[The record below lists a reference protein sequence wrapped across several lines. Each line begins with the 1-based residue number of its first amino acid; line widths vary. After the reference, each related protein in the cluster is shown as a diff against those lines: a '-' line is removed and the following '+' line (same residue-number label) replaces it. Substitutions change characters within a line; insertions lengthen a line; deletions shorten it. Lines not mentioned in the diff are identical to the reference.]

1 MSKNQY
7 VIYFIF
13 IFLFACTNVQP
24 NVTLSLSSLSNG
36 STTINANDKI
46 AVVAM
51 SGAAV
56 DLYPLLQDSD
66 AGGGAV
72 QLNYVSTATLGY
84 VNNWD
89 GVTGRITYTPPV
101 SQSGIDSFSY
111 TVKNSKG
118 SSKSV
123 KITVNVMTPYTW
135 TGLGGNSNWSN
146 VNNWCG
152 TVSSPGFSGTC
163 GSGAIPT
170 AAATAVFDGTC
181 TNCNANI
188 DTNVNFGTLEMQSS
202 YVGTITQ
209 QPTKTMAMTTGGWK
223 MAGGNFVGGN
233 AAINVTGTFDISS
246 GSFKAPFAY
255 LTLYT
260 TSSNISPATF
270 DNNGGMVEFYSSN
283 SNITIANNVHFYDVN
298 LFMTGGPS
306 NFNGSTFYVDRNL
319 NLNGAG
325 TSIANNGTLYL
336 GGNLTASGTHGM
348 PGSLSIEMIGATPAT
363 INGASGAYI
372 PNLNINKTGAG
383 GIDLSGVVYLYGDF
397 IYTTASYFHENS
409 STVELHNSVLKP
421 VVFKP
426 NGITF
431 NNLTFSGVG
440 DATNYIDMGGQ
451 IANVSGT
458 LTLNGSSPLTY
469 VNNGTLNA
477 TGNVTTSGNGIVG
490 NSTVIVGG
498 TTAVAQNINGASG
511 AYFPN
516 LTINHTGTGGV
527 YLSGT
532 IQVFASYYW
541 ITGPMY
547 PGTST
552 LLFASISSGAIS
564 INPGPVSYYN
574 VNFSSSAGTSYHIYN
589 NDLTVTNTSTF
600 TNCSLY
606 LDGRNMTVNTASLNL
621 NSNTLYKVG
630 GALYVNSTLQGT
642 GSLFSGTVNP

>member
-13 IFLFACTNVQP
+13 VFLFACTNVQP
-24 NVTLSLSSLSNG
+24 TVTLSLSSLSTG

-51 SGAAV
+51 SGADV

-72 QLNYVSTATLGY
+72 QLNYVSTANLGSIS
-84 VNNWD
+84 WD

-135 TGLGGNSNWSN
+135 TGQTGDGKWSTP
-146 VNNWCG
+146 NNWCG

-163 GSGAIPT
+163 GPGAIPT

-233 AAINVTGTFDISS
+233 STITVGGTMDVSS
-246 GSFKAPFAY
+246 GNFTATFAN
-255 LTLYT
+255 LTLNT
-260 TSSNISPATF
+260 SSSNINPSTF
-270 DNNGGMVEFYSSN
+270 NHNNGTVEFKTSN
-283 SNITIANNVHFYDVN
+283 SSITIGNNVHFKNVN
-298 LFMTGGPS
+298 LFMTSGPS
-306 NFNGSTFYVDRNL
+306 NFNGSIFYVDGDL

-325 TSIANNGTLYL
+325 TSIANNGTIYL
-336 GGNLTASGTHGM
+336 GGNLTSAGARGM
-348 PGSLSIEMIGATPAT
+348 PGSLSIEMIGATSST
-363 INGASGAYI
+363 ISGVSGAYI

-383 GIDLSGVVYLYGDF
+383 GISLSGVVYLYGDF
-397 IYTTASYFHENS
+397 IYTTASYFAANS
-409 STVELHNSVLKP
+409 STLELHNSVLKP

-426 NGITF
+426 NSITF
-431 NNLTFSGVG
+431 NNLTFSGFG
-440 DATNYIDMGGQ
+440 DTSNYIEMSGQ
-451 IANVSGT
+451 SANV
-458 LTLNGSSPLTY
+458 
-469 VNNGTLNA
+469 NGTLNLSGSSSTAYVYNGTFNVYGNISAASNGVVGNSSTSIFIVGSTSQTISGVA
-477 TGNVTTSGNGIVG
+477 TAYIPNITINNTSGGVTLTGTLRLAGSYTWTSGSPMTTSGSTLLFDSPAI
-490 NSTVIVGG
+490 NSYLITFGSATYDNVVFASVSNATTYNLYTSPLNALSVS
-498 TTAVAQNINGASG
+498 TTAA
-511 AYFPN
+511 
-516 LTINHTGTGGV
+516 TINMNNNNMTCTTLSLSAGTGV
-527 YLSGT
+527 YLSGGALT
-532 IQVFASYYW
+532 VNS
-541 ITGPMY
+541 
-547 PGTST
+547 
-552 LLFASISSGAIS
+552 ASI
-564 INPGPVSYYN
+564 
-574 VNFSSSAGTSYHIYN
+574 
-589 NDLTVTNTSTF
+589 
-600 TNCSLY
+600 
-606 LDGRNMTVNTASLNL
+606 
-621 NSNTLYKVG
+621 
-630 GALYVNSTLQGT
+630 GT
-642 GSLFSGTVNP
+642 GSYSSGNIY

>member
-1 MSKNQY
+1 
-7 VIYFIF
+7 
-13 IFLFACTNVQP
+13 VQP